1 MTPGT
6 DLSEER
12 RELAALLASATFQKS
27 PNLTRLLEYI
37 CTKYFEGAVG
47 DLKEYNIGIEAL
59 GRPSEFDPAAN
70 SIVRVE
76 VHRLRE
82 KLKRFY
88 ETEGCGHELMI
99 SLQVGHYV
107 PEFIRRES
115 QVDRAVATPG
125 AAGAVPGPEP
135 AFAPATRGEP
145 GNGAA
150 ATPTAP
156 QPPPVAASDTRRFL
170 LGSPRLFTLILGLL
184 FITAVIAFLK
194 IQGLHKGLADGSAP
208 AANADLRSSVLGEG
222 KEIRILA
229 GYSRDK
235 YIDRSGRVWSADQC
249 FHGGTPTYQSLK
261 FVARTLDPIIYE
273 TSRVGEFTYDIPL
286 EPGIYELRLHFAET
300 FFGPG
305 TFAQGGESSRIF
317 AIDLNGAPLL
327 EDVDPMRDAG
337 GNNAADVRVFKDI
350 SPAPDGYLHLRFRRL
365 RDDPFVNALEI
376 IPGIPGKLH
385 PIRLV
390 ARENSWT
397 DEKGRVWRP
406 DCYFS
411 GGRLAV
417 HKVPVEGAPDSDLF
431 EGERF
436 GNFTYAI
443 PVAPGKYAVTLYF
456 AETYFGSENAGTGGK
471 GSRVFDVYCNGVA
484 LLRDFDIYREA
495 GGANRAVRKTFH
507 GLVPSAAGKLTLS
520 FVPSKN
526 YALVNAIEVNDE
538 AE

>member
-1 MTPGT
+1 MWY
-6 DLSEER
+6 
-12 RELAALLASATFQKS
+12 A
-27 PNLTRLLEYI
+27 
-37 CTKYFEGAVG
+37 
-47 DLKEYNIGIEAL
+47 
-59 GRPSEFDPAAN
+59 
-70 SIVRVE
+70 
-76 VHRLRE
+76 
-82 KLKRFY
+82 
-88 ETEGCGHELMI
+88 
-99 SLQVGHYV
+99 
-107 PEFIRRES
+107 
-115 QVDRAVATPG
+115 DR
-125 AAGAVPGPEP
+125 
-135 AFAPATRGEP
+135 
-145 GNGAA
+145 
-150 ATPTAP
+150 
-156 QPPPVAASDTRRFL
+156 
-170 LGSPRLFTLILGLL
+170 
-184 FITAVIAFLK
+184 
-194 IQGLHKGLADGSAP
+194 
-208 AANADLRSSVLGEG
+208 
-222 KEIRILA
+222 
-229 GYSRDK
+229 
-235 YIDRSGRVWSADQC
+235 C
-249 FHGGTPTYQSLK
+249 FHGGTPAYQSLK
-261 FVARTLDPIIYE
+261 VVARTLDPIIYE

-305 TFAQGGESSRIF
+305 TFAEGGESSRIF

-337 GNNAADVRVFKDI
+337 GNNTADVRVFKDV
-350 SPAPDGYLHLRFRRL
+350 SPAPDGYLHLRFRRF

-376 IPGIPGKLH
+376 IPGIPGQLH

-507 GLVPSAAGKLTLS
+507 G
-520 FVPSKN
+520 
-526 YALVNAIEVNDE
+526 
-538 AE
+538 

>member
-1 MTPGT
+1 MSPGT
-6 DLSEER
+6 DFSEER

-27 PNLTRLLEYI
+27 PNVARLLEYI
-37 CTKYFEGAVG
+37 CTKYFEGTVG
-47 DLKEYNIGIEAL
+47 NLKEYNIGVEAL

-76 VHRLRE
+76 IHRLRE

-88 ETEGCGHELMI
+88 ETEGCGHELMV

-107 PEFIRRES
+107 PEFIRREG
-115 QVDRAVATPG
+115 QVDGAKAIPG
-125 AAGAVPGPEP
+125 AAGTVTGLEAES
-135 AFAPATRGEP
+135 APITRGEP
-145 GNGAA
+145 GNGG
-150 ATPTAP
+150 ATALTAL
-156 QPPPVAASDTRRFL
+156 QSPVAASRTRRLL

-184 FITAVIAFLK
+184 FITAAMTIWR

-208 AANADLRSSVLGEG
+208 AATADLRSSILDERR
-222 KEIRILA
+222 EIRILA
-229 GYSRDK
+229 GYSKDK
-235 YIDRSGRVWSADQC
+235 YIDRSGKVWYADRY
-249 FHGGTPTYQSLK
+249 FHGGTSAHQSLK
-261 FVARTLDPIIYE
+261 VVARTLDPIIYE

-286 EPGIYELRLHFAET
+286 GPGVYELRLHFAET

-305 TFAQGGESSRIF
+305 TFAGGGESSRIF

-337 GNNAADVRVFKDI
+337 GNNTADVRIFKDV
-350 SPAPDGYLHLRFRRL
+350 SPASDGYLHLRFRRF

-390 ARENSWT
+390 ARENSLT
-397 DEKGRVWRP
+397 DNEGRVWRP
-406 DCYFS
+406 DCFFS
-411 GGRLAV
+411 GGRLVV

-436 GNFTYAI
+436 GNFSYAI

-456 AETYFGSENAGTGGK
+456 AETYFGPENAGFGGEA
-471 GSRVFDVYCNGVA
+471 SRVFDVCCNGVA

-495 GGANRAVRKTFH
+495 GGANRALRKTFH

-538 AE
+538 SK